1 MAAVTVK
8 RKNRESSDQLLVR
21 FNRKSTRFVKQT
33 RNSRF
38 LGKSTSPLKKRKAA
52 VIREQHRLEN
62 EKRKNYE

>member
-38 LGKSTSPLKKRKAA
+38 LGKSTSALKKRKAA
-52 VIREQHRLEN
+52 VIREEHRLEN